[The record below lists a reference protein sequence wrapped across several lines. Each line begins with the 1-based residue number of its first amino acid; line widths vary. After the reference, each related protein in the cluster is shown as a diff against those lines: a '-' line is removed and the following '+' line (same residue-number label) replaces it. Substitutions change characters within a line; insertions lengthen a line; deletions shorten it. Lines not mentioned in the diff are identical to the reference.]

1 MKIRHE
7 RKSDIFHHATHNS
20 NGTTKINRR
29 NSGGSSRRARPKE
42 NMFAFNLCSTGL
54 RSTSGVTSSERRFRF
69 RKCIFRETESDSGR
83 SVAAQS
89 RTTSAARRP
98 RSTRSSPSWK
108 ARTRVSGLAAPR
120 IITSATRCRSY
131 VRKAFCDCG
140 VRIGDCGLIDNC
152 ASRSGEAGVRTWT
165 GRFGS
170 RVLQWRFCDCGR
182 GGTQCEVVN
191 MTTKELKERTF
202 QFGVRVVRAVES
214 LPKTEIPRTLGRQLL
229 RAGTSIGANYRAA
242 ARARSQA
249 DFIAKLGIVE
259 EECDE
264 AMYWMEMIVELKL
277 VRAARLVKL
286 LVEANELLA
295 IVVASIKT
303 ARRSRRA

>member
-1 MKIRHE
+1 
-7 RKSDIFHHATHNS
+7 
-20 NGTTKINRR
+20 
-29 NSGGSSRRARPKE
+29 
-42 NMFAFNLCSTGL
+42 
-54 RSTSGVTSSERRFRF
+54 
-69 RKCIFRETESDSGR
+69 
-83 SVAAQS
+83 
-89 RTTSAARRP
+89 
-98 RSTRSSPSWK
+98 
-108 ARTRVSGLAAPR
+108 
-120 IITSATRCRSY
+120 
-131 VRKAFCDCG
+131 
-140 VRIGDCGLIDNC
+140 
-152 ASRSGEAGVRTWT
+152 
-165 GRFGS
+165 
-170 RVLQWRFCDCGR
+170 
-182 GGTQCEVVN
+182 

-229 RAGTSIGANYRAA
+229 RAGTSVGANYRAA

-277 VRAARLVKL
+277 VRAARLAKL